1 MPSGGARNRSGPQS
15 VKGSARTDARGILM
29 QLLPA
34 EGYKGRV
41 PKFPLRPRRVYRWEQ
56 EDGRRFQVFDEEETG
71 LVADR
76 EKELWRWAWRTPQ
89 ATMWIRQSE
98 RWRMMAIAQWVR
110 ISVICEGD
118 EATAAD
124 KGSVHRFAD
133 QIGLTPAGL
142 RENGWEVAPDEVEEK
157 RKQRSEPEPEN
168 DDEPEE
174 PRRLSSVPG

>member
-1 MPSGGARNRSGPQS
+1 MTSGGARNRSGP
-15 VKGSARTDARGILM
+15 GSQKNSGRSDQRGIM
-29 QLLPA
+29 FQLLPA
-34 EGYKGRV
+34 EGHKGRA
-41 PKFPLRPRRVYRWEQ
+41 PKFPLPPRRIYRWQ
-56 EDGRRFQVFDEEETG
+56 TEDKARFQVFDEESTE
-71 LVADR
+71 LVATR
-76 EKELWRWAWRTPQ
+76 EKELWRWVWKTPQ
-89 ATMWIRQSE
+89 ASMWARPSE

-124 KGSVHRFAD
+124 KGSLHRFAD

-142 RENGWEVAPDEVEEK
+142 RENGWEVAPDEVQQKREE
-157 RKQRSEPEPEN
+157 RDEPETEN